1 MKATVIQP
9 IEPTILGFTES
20 DLVAIQAIYMLA
32 IILAIGVFLI
42 GSLVK
47 WISGRKHE
55 AMMKKERAKLE
66 RALKE
71 AVAAMARDVAN
82 IKEKE
87 AEVN

>member
-1 MKATVIQP
+1 MKATTIQP
-9 IEPTILGFTES
+9 IEPTIIGLTES

-32 IILAIGVFLI
+32 IILAIGLFLI
-42 GSLVK
+42 GSLIK
-47 WISGRKHE
+47 WISNWKHA

-87 AEVN
+87 AEIN